1 MKASLTTILL
11 AAVFAGITAAHAAQ
25 RPQSRT
31 ILVESPSE
39 LPDLAQIGGE
49 AMYLQSTGDGQAIL
63 YIETNGGQKLS
74 ILNVTDP
81 AKVKGVAQVAIGAQA
96 PFDFVQN
103 VGDSAVLIRYRD
115 HSGFAVLGFRK
126 YNHPTLAPA
135 SQRAFASSV
144 ENLGETGLLLT
155 STANIGTQAVTAFRT
170 YDVLDTS
177 HPSHPVTLA
186 TVDGVVQRISRD
198 ETGTSFLLSRKGV
211 TMVRRPR
218 VEEEYAIQKIQ
229 MKGN

>member
-1 MKASLTTILL
+1 MNASLTTILL
-11 AAVFAGITAAHAAQ
+11 AAVFAGAANAHAAQ
-25 RPQSRT
+25 RPHSHT
-31 ILVESPSE
+31 ILVEPPSE
-39 LPDLAQIGGE
+39 LPEMAQIGGE

-96 PFDFVQN
+96 PFDFVQTL
-103 VGDSAVLIRYRD
+103 GDSAVLIRYRD
-115 HSGFAVLGFRK
+115 HSGFAVLGLRK
-126 YNHPTLAPA
+126 YNHPILAPT
-135 SQRAFASSV
+135 SQRTVAGSV

-155 STANIGTQAVTAFRT
+155 STANVGTQAATAFRT

-177 HPSHPVTLA
+177 NPSYPVALA

-198 ETGTSFLLSRKGV
+198 ETGTLFLLSSKGV

-218 VEEEYAIQKIQ
+218 VEEEYAIQQIQ
-229 MKGN
+229 LEGN